1 MKDRLTRKLAA
12 ILYADVAGYARLT
25 DHSTGKSRIEA
36 LSP

>member
-12 ILYADVAGYARLT
+12 ILYADVTGYGRLT
-25 DHSTGKSRIEA
+25 SHSTGKSRIEA